1 MPYRWGCRPRKVA
14 QDVVGYAKEADVQR
28 HTQFLGKPLYL
39 LLRHGSY
46 PALGSALLIDPSSAE
61 SFERF
66 LDKRLAGA
74 EKLAESTKAK
84 GGYSTLTAIHY
95 AAKAKPYAECIK
107 LNSQHKE
114 DHEKVAKEA
123 IRISNEKIQSGKYD
137 IVILDE
143 INYAINLN

>member
-1 MPYRWGCRPRKVA
+1 MNSVDSLNSIY
-14 QDVVGYAKEADVQR
+14 Q
-28 HTQFLGKPLYL
+28 
-39 LLRHGSY
+39 
-46 PALGSALLIDPSSAE
+46 LILEKRVDTDPSSSE

-114 DHEKVAKEA
+114 DQEKVNELYKQKAEEIYSKLSDLDSLSQKEFQA
-123 IRISNEKIQSGKYD
+123 LMGELEVYGEVYIRATKPESLKI
-137 IVILDE
+137 
-143 INYAINLN
+143 

>member
-1 MPYRWGCRPRKVA
+1 MNSVDSLNSIY
-14 QDVVGYAKEADVQR
+14 Q
-28 HTQFLGKPLYL
+28 
-39 LLRHGSY
+39 
-46 PALGSALLIDPSSAE
+46 LILEKRVDTDPSSTE

-114 DHEKVAKEA
+114 DQEKVNDLYKQKAEEIYSKLSDLDSLSQKEFQA
-123 IRISNEKIQSGKYD
+123 LMGELEVYGEVYIRATKPESLKI
-137 IVILDE
+137 
-143 INYAINLN
+143 

>member
-1 MPYRWGCRPRKVA
+1 MNSVDSLNSIY
-14 QDVVGYAKEADVQR
+14 Q
-28 HTQFLGKPLYL
+28 
-39 LLRHGSY
+39 
-46 PALGSALLIDPSSAE
+46 LILEKRVDTDPSSTE

-114 DHEKVAKEA
+114 NQEKVNELYKQKAEDVYSKLSDLDSLSQKEFQA
-123 IRISNEKIQSGKYD
+123 LMGELEVYGEVYIRATKPESLKI
-137 IVILDE
+137 
-143 INYAINLN
+143 

>member
-1 MPYRWGCRPRKVA
+1 MNSVDSLNSIY
-14 QDVVGYAKEADVQR
+14 Q
-28 HTQFLGKPLYL
+28 
-39 LLRHGSY
+39 
-46 PALGSALLIDPSSAE
+46 LILEKRVDTDPSSTE

-114 DHEKVAKEA
+114 DHEKVNELYKQKAEDVYSKLSDLDSLSQKEFQA
-123 IRISNEKIQSGKYD
+123 LMGELEVYGEVYIRATKPGSLKI
-137 IVILDE
+137 
-143 INYAINLN
+143 

>member
-1 MPYRWGCRPRKVA
+1 MNSVDSLNSIY
-14 QDVVGYAKEADVQR
+14 Q
-28 HTQFLGKPLYL
+28 
-39 LLRHGSY
+39 
-46 PALGSALLIDPSSAE
+46 LILEKRVDTDPSSAE

-66 LDKRLAGA
+66 LNKRLAGA

-114 DHEKVAKEA
+114 DQEKVNELYKQKAEDVYNKLSDLDSLSQKEFQA
-123 IRISNEKIQSGKYD
+123 LMGELEVYGEVYIRATKPESLKI
-137 IVILDE
+137 
-143 INYAINLN
+143 

>member
-1 MPYRWGCRPRKVA
+1 MNSVDSLNSIY
-14 QDVVGYAKEADVQR
+14 Q
-28 HTQFLGKPLYL
+28 
-39 LLRHGSY
+39 
-46 PALGSALLIDPSSAE
+46 LILEKRVDTDPSSTE

-74 EKLAESTKAK
+74 EKLAVSTKAK

-114 DHEKVAKEA
+114 DHEKVNELYKQKAEEIYSKLSDLDSLSQKEFQA
-123 IRISNEKIQSGKYD
+123 LMGELEVYGEVYIRATKPESLKI
-137 IVILDE
+137 
-143 INYAINLN
+143 

>member
-1 MPYRWGCRPRKVA
+1 MNSVDSLNSIY
-14 QDVVGYAKEADVQR
+14 Q
-28 HTQFLGKPLYL
+28 
-39 LLRHGSY
+39 
-46 PALGSALLIDPSSAE
+46 LILEKRVDTDPSSTE

-114 DHEKVAKEA
+114 DQEKVNDLYKQKAEEIYSKLSDLDSLSQKEFQA
-123 IRISNEKIQSGKYD
+123 LMGELEVYGEVYIRATKPGSLKI
-137 IVILDE
+137 
-143 INYAINLN
+143 

>member
-1 MPYRWGCRPRKVA
+1 MNSVDSLNSIY
-14 QDVVGYAKEADVQR
+14 Q
-28 HTQFLGKPLYL
+28 
-39 LLRHGSY
+39 
-46 PALGSALLIDPSSAE
+46 LILEKRVDTDPSSTE

-114 DHEKVAKEA
+114 DYEKVNELYKQKAEAVYSKLSDLDSLSQKEFQA
-123 IRISNEKIQSGKYD
+123 LMGELEVYGEVYIRATKPESLKI
-137 IVILDE
+137 
-143 INYAINLN
+143 

>member
-1 MPYRWGCRPRKVA
+1 MNSVDSLSSIY
-14 QDVVGYAKEADVQR
+14 Q
-28 HTQFLGKPLYL
+28 
-39 LLRHGSY
+39 
-46 PALGSALLIDPSSAE
+46 LILEKRVDTDPSSTE

-66 LDKRLAGA
+66 LDKRSAGA

-114 DHEKVAKEA
+114 DHEKVNELYKQKAEEIYSKLSDLDSLSQKEFQA
-123 IRISNEKIQSGKYD
+123 LMGELEVYGEVYIRATKPESLKI
-137 IVILDE
+137 
-143 INYAINLN
+143 

>member
-1 MPYRWGCRPRKVA
+1 MNSVDSLNSIY
-14 QDVVGYAKEADVQR
+14 Q
-28 HTQFLGKPLYL
+28 
-39 LLRHGSY
+39 
-46 PALGSALLIDPSSAE
+46 LILEKRVDTDPSSTE

-114 DHEKVAKEA
+114 DQEKVNELYKQKAEDVYSKLSDLDSLSQKEFQA
-123 IRISNEKIQSGKYD
+123 LMGELEVYGEVYIRATKPESLKI
-137 IVILDE
+137 
-143 INYAINLN
+143 

>member
-1 MPYRWGCRPRKVA
+1 MNSVDSLNSIY
-14 QDVVGYAKEADVQR
+14 Q
-28 HTQFLGKPLYL
+28 
-39 LLRHGSY
+39 
-46 PALGSALLIDPSSAE
+46 LILEKRVDTDPSSTE

-114 DHEKVAKEA
+114 DHEKINELYKQKAEAVYSKLSDLDSLSQKEFQA
-123 IRISNEKIQSGKYD
+123 LMGELEVYGEVYIRATKPESLKI
-137 IVILDE
+137 
-143 INYAINLN
+143 

>member
-1 MPYRWGCRPRKVA
+1 MNSVDSLNSIY
-14 QDVVGYAKEADVQR
+14 Q
-28 HTQFLGKPLYL
+28 
-39 LLRHGSY
+39 
-46 PALGSALLIDPSSAE
+46 LILEKRVDTDPSSTE

-114 DHEKVAKEA
+114 DQEKVNELYKQKAEDVYSKLSDLDSLSQKEFQA
-123 IRISNEKIQSGKYD
+123 LMGELEVYGEVYIRATKPGSLKI
-137 IVILDE
+137 
-143 INYAINLN
+143 

>member
-1 MPYRWGCRPRKVA
+1 MNSVDSLNSIY
-14 QDVVGYAKEADVQR
+14 Q
-28 HTQFLGKPLYL
+28 
-39 LLRHGSY
+39 
-46 PALGSALLIDPSSAE
+46 LILEKRVDTDPSSAE

-114 DHEKVAKEA
+114 DQEKVNELYKQKAEDVYNKLSDLDSLSQKEFQA
-123 IRISNEKIQSGKYD
+123 LMGELEVYGEVYIRATKPESLKI
-137 IVILDE
+137 
-143 INYAINLN
+143 

>member
-1 MPYRWGCRPRKVA
+1 MNSVDSLNSIY
-14 QDVVGYAKEADVQR
+14 Q
-28 HTQFLGKPLYL
+28 
-39 LLRHGSY
+39 
-46 PALGSALLIDPSSAE
+46 LILEKRVDTDPSSTE

-114 DHEKVAKEA
+114 DHEKVNELYKQKAEEIYSKLSDLDSLSQKEFQA
-123 IRISNEKIQSGKYD
+123 LMGELEVYGEVYIRATKPGSLKI
-137 IVILDE
+137 
-143 INYAINLN
+143 

>member
-1 MPYRWGCRPRKVA
+1 MNSVDSLNSIY
-14 QDVVGYAKEADVQR
+14 Q
-28 HTQFLGKPLYL
+28 
-39 LLRHGSY
+39 
-46 PALGSALLIDPSSAE
+46 LILEKRVDTDPSSTE

-74 EKLAESTKAK
+74 KKLAESTKAK

-114 DHEKVAKEA
+114 DHEKVNELYKQKAEDVYSKLSNLDSLSQKEFQA
-123 IRISNEKIQSGKYD
+123 LMGELEVYGEVYIRATKPGSLKI
-137 IVILDE
+137 
-143 INYAINLN
+143 

>member
-1 MPYRWGCRPRKVA
+1 MNSVDSLNSIY
-14 QDVVGYAKEADVQR
+14 Q
-28 HTQFLGKPLYL
+28 
-39 LLRHGSY
+39 
-46 PALGSALLIDPSSAE
+46 LILEKRVDTDPSSTE

-114 DHEKVAKEA
+114 DQEKVNELYKQKAEEIYSKLSDLDSLSQKEFQA
-123 IRISNEKIQSGKYD
+123 LMGELEVYGEVYIRATKPESLKI
-137 IVILDE
+137 
-143 INYAINLN
+143 